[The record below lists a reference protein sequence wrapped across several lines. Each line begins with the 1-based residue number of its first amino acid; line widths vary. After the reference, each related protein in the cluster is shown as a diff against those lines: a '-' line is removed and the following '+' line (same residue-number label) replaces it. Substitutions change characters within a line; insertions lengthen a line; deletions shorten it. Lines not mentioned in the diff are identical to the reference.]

1 MPGVM
6 TWEEMN
12 WLLPDFDETG
22 LIYHGG
28 QLENLAR
35 IFQEGLIPQY
45 TVVQEMVMALS
56 TILTTG
62 TGPNPFQTGW
72 IRGRC
77 IFGFMNRARQ
87 GGSGGIVEWQRSMA

>member
-22 LIYHGG
+22 LIYHGS

-35 IFQEGLIPQY
+35 ISRKGSFPNSAG
-45 TVVQEMVMALS
+45 QEMVMKPS

-72 IRGRC
+72 IRDGA
-77 IFGFMNRARQ
+77 F
-87 GGSGGIVEWQRSMA
+87 SVS